1 MNRRRKTIAGIKGT
15 PAEKRND
22 QIVLLKNLL
31 SPSQRAPVVLS
42 PKSKPVKSG
51 TSPSEDSAGIKKFR
65 KDLAAKRKFAAE
77 MGTIRNTVGLQ
88 PGAKEGVTGAKFD
101 QKQYS
106 NPPRKVKIDPV
117 QNRRQKR
124 RRQRQ

>member
-1 MNRRRKTIAGIKGT
+1 MATKKTMSRHKARMKALHDVTSG
-15 PAEKRND
+15 
-22 QIVLLKNLL
+22 LLGSDSK
-31 SPSQRAPVVLS
+31 P
-42 PKSKPVKSG
+42 KPVKSG